1 MIVTLLPNYAGRDF
15 ILGDLH
21 GAYDS
26 LQALLEFVHFEP
38 EKDRLIAVGDLFDRG
53 IHPHQCAS
61 LLDCAWFHSV
71 QGNHE
76 ESLLA
81 WFASQD
87 RTEREHHELKI
98 RAQGGDWFFTLPD
111 ENKTL
116 LCQKIAQLPL
126 VILFTHHHQTY
137 CVLHAEIPP
146 ETHRIESFLQ
156 SLMARDIFAL
166 NACIKGRRRHSIRSS
181 SSIQGIDF
189 VTAGHTPVPPT
200 SRYKENCL
208 NLDFGLPLTHPYSAL
223 GMLDAGSHQLY
234 LCNPQHEV
242 CLFQDC

>member
-1 MIVTLLPNYAGRDF
+1 MIVTLLPNDVGRDF

-26 LQALLEFVHFEP
+26 LQGLLEFVNFKP

-53 IHPHQCAS
+53 LYPHQCIS

-71 QGNHE
+71 LGNHE

-81 WFASQD
+81 WFLSQD
-87 RTEREHHELKI
+87 KTEREHHELKI
-98 RAQGGDWFFTLPD
+98 RAQGGDWFFTLTD
-111 ENKTL
+111 EKKTL
-116 LCQKIAQLPL
+116 LCQKLSQLPL
-126 VILFTHHHQTY
+126 VILFTIQHQTY

-146 ETHRIESFLQ
+146 ETHCIESFLQ
-156 SLMARDIFAL
+156 SLMVQDVFAL
-166 NACIKGRRRHSIRSS
+166 NGCLKGRRRHAVRSS
-181 SSIQGIDF
+181 SPIKGVDF
-189 VTAGHTPVPPT
+189 VAAGHTPVLPT
-200 SRYKENCL
+200 LRYKGNSL
-208 NLDFGLPLTHPYSAL
+208 NLDFGLPLTHPSSAL

-242 CLFQDC
+242 CLFQGN